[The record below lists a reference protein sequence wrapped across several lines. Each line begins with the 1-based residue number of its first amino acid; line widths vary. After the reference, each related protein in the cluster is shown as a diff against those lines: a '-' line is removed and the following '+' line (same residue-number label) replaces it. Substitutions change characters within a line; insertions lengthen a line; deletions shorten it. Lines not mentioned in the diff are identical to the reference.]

1 MTSVITGDIVGSRK
15 IKNPEEWME
24 SLKALFRTIGDE
36 PKVWQIFRG
45 DSFQLEVEDV
55 ENTLN
60 VAIQIKAT
68 IKVIEGLDVRM
79 AIGIGSKTYDAPKII
94 ESNGDAFVHS
104 GELFEKMKKQN
115 LALKSPWKD
124 FDQEMNLYI
133 ELGLLTMDRWTKNSA
148 EIVSLSLKHPNATQK
163 ELGLE
168 LSINQGNV
176 SNRQKRSGFE
186 EIMKVE
192 QRYRDLLVKK
202 IRNNDTI
209 S

>member
-15 IKNPEEWME
+15 VKNPEEWME
-24 SLKALFRTIGDE
+24 PLKALFLTIGDE

-45 DSFQLEVEDV
+45 DSFQLEVKDV
-55 ENTLN
+55 KSALK

-68 IKVIEGLDVRM
+68 IKTIEGLDVRM
-79 AIGIGSKTYDAPKII
+79 AIGIGSKTYDAPKVI

-115 LALKSPWKD
+115 LALKSPWKEI
-124 FDQEMNLYI
+124 DQEMNLYI

-148 EIVSLSLKHPNATQK
+148 EIVSLALKHPNATQK
-163 ELGLE
+163 ELGRKLN
-168 LSINQGNV
+168 INQGNV

-186 EIMKVE
+186 EIMKME
-192 QRYRDLLVKK
+192 ARYRDLVVKK
-202 IRNNDTI
+202 IGNNDTI